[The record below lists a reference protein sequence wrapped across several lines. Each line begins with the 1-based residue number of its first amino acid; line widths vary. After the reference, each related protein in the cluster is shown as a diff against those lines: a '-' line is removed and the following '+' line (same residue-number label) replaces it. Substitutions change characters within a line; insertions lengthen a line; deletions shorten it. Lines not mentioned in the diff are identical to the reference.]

1 MTEAAPDKSP
11 TLSQQ
16 FLSATAWNAV
26 LLPARF
32 LVGMVS
38 TVVYYQVLK
47 REEVGLVF
55 FLTSLAT
62 TIGLYADL
70 GIERSLPRFLPEVE
84 RDYGRQGVVRLLGQV
99 VLVKIAILLVLIGLL
114 AGFSAPLTRTLAE
127 RQLRA
132 ADRIEARIGRG
143 ALTEASA
150 ATLRQR
156 ADSARGVAEIVTSSG
171 PSLLG
176 AVAALLLL
184 GALFDVGMQFL
195 AAYFK
200 QKAWNL
206 ITLVNTLL
214 QPILVTA
221 LVLAGAGIRGVL
233 IGLVLTPLVSLSL
246 AAVQVRRAARG
257 LATTGEDRPIAPEV
271 WRRLVGFA
279 GMNYLTQVTTWL
291 YDIEAVVFFSAALLG
306 FSEVAI
312 LGFAYKFA
320 KDALGYI
327 WTPLT
332 GVMTPLLA
340 RIKARDSMTA
350 LRDAQASLS
359 RLILLLVVP
368 AGAGLAVLTPHLIAA
383 LYPKYVAA
391 VPLILVF
398 IAFSFA
404 ESVLS
409 VAHNTLMVY
418 GIYRP
423 VIMSRLVPLLSI
435 PLLMILVPRY
445 GSLGVALAVGL
456 VRVASR
462 LVTVVAGSRR
472 LGLDFPIPFALR
484 VGLASAG
491 FSAVIVAAFRVFGTP
506 VVSGGAITKLAAL
519 VPLVGVA
526 LLGAA
531 LYVAFLRALGGLHAD
546 ERRRILALPLPLKDV
561 LRRVL

>member
-1 MTEAAPDKSP
+1 MTEDAPDKPP

-99 VLVKIAILLVLIGLL
+99 VLVKIAILLVLIG
-114 AGFSAPLTRTLAE
+114 APRRVLGTPHAHPGRAAAPGCRSHRGPHQPRRGDGGLGGHAPTARRLGP
-127 RQLRA
+127 RRGPDRGQLRA
-132 ADRIEARIGRG
+132 VAPGCSGRP
-143 ALTEASA
+143 APP
-150 ATLRQR
+150 R
-156 ADSARGVAEIVTSSG
+156 APSSTWGCSSWPPTSSRRPG
-171 PSLLG
+171 TSSPSS
-176 AVAALLLL
+176 
-184 GALFDVGMQFL
+184 
-195 AAYFK
+195 
-200 QKAWNL
+200 
-206 ITLVNTLL
+206 TTLL

-221 LVLAGAGIRGVL
+221 FVLAGAGIRGVL

-257 LATTGEDRPIAPEV
+257 LSASGEDRPIAREV

-332 GVMTPLLA
+332 GVMTPAALPDQGPRQHGRAPRRPGEPEPAHPPARRSRRRRSRGAHAAPHRHPLSQVRGRRSPHPRLHRVLLRGVGA
-340 RIKARDSMTA
+340 ERRPQHAHGLRHVSARD
-350 LRDAQASLS
+350 R
-359 RLILLLVVP
+359 VP
-368 AGAGLAVLTPHLIAA
+368 AGSPA
-383 LYPKYVAA
+383 
-391 VPLILVF
+391 
-398 IAFSFA
+398 
-404 ESVLS
+404 
-409 VAHNTLMVY
+409 
-418 GIYRP
+418 
-423 VIMSRLVPLLSI
+423 
-435 PLLMILVPRY
+435 
-445 GSLGVALAVGL
+445 
-456 VRVASR
+456 
-462 LVTVVAGSRR
+462 
-472 LGLDFPIPFALR
+472 
-484 VGLASAG
+484 
-491 FSAVIVAAFRVFGTP
+491 
-506 VVSGGAITKLAAL
+506 
-519 VPLVGVA
+519 
-526 LLGAA
+526 
-531 LYVAFLRALGGLHAD
+531 
-546 ERRRILALPLPLKDV
+546 
-561 LRRVL
+561 